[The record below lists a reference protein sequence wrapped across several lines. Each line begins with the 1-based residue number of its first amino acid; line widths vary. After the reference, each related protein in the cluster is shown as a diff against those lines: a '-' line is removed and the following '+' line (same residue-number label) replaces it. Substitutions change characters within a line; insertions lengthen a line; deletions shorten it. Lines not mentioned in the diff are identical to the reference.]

1 MTTKEIITVPNEI
14 LKKVSEPIEKVGI
27 NEKKLIIDLFETMY
41 DSNGIGLAAV
51 QVGILKRVLVIDV
64 SNKDEEKNPIALI
77 NPVIKK
83 LSDDTSVYEEGCLS
97 IPETFIEIERPKI
110 CEVEYVDEKGKKK
123 NLKCDGLLSTCVQHE
138 INHLDGK
145 LIIDH
150 LSKLK
155 KDFIIKKISKIKKNP
170 DRVVV

>member
-1 MTTKEIITVPNEI
+1 MAIKEIITIPNEI

-27 NEKKLIIDLFETMY
+27 NEKKLITDLFETMY
-41 DSNGIGLAAV
+41 NSNGIGLAAI
-51 QVGILKRVLVIDV
+51 QVGIPKRVLVVDV
-64 SNKDEEKNPIALI
+64 SNKDEKKKPIALI

-110 CEVEYVDEKGKKK
+110 CEVAYIDEKGLKKD
-123 NLKCDGLLSTCVQHE
+123 LKCDGLLSTCVQHE

-155 KDFIIKKISKIKKNP
+155 KDFIIKRISKIKKNP
-170 DRVVV
+170 DRIVV

>member
-1 MTTKEIITVPNEI
+1 MLKEIVTVPDEI
-14 LKKVSEPIEKVGI
+14 LKKISDPIEKVGI

-41 DSNGIGLAAV
+41 DSKGIGLAAV

-64 SNKDEEKNPIALI
+64 SNKDEEKNPIVLI

-110 CEVEYVDEKGKKK
+110 CDVEYIDEKGLKK
-123 NLKCDGLLSTCVQHE
+123 NLKCDGLLSICIQHE
-138 INHLDGK
+138 VNHLDGK

-155 KDFIIKKISKIKKNP
+155 KDFIIKKVSKIKKNP
-170 DRVVV
+170 DRIIV

>member
-1 MTTKEIITVPNEI
+1 MSIKEIITVPDEI
-14 LKKVSEPIEKVGI
+14 LKKVSKPIEKFGT
-27 NEKKLIIDLFETMY
+27 NEKKLINDLFDTMY
-41 DSNGIGLAAV
+41 NSNGIGLAAV
-51 QVGILKRVLVIDV
+51 QVGILKRVLVVDV
-64 SNKDEEKNPIALI
+64 SNKNEEKNPITLI

>member
-1 MTTKEIITVPNEI
+1 MSIKEIITVPDEI
-14 LKKVSEPIEKVGI
+14 LKKVSKPIEKFGT
-27 NEKKLIIDLFETMY
+27 NEMKLINDLFDTMY
-41 DSNGIGLAAV
+41 NSNGIGLAAV
-51 QVGILKRVLVIDV
+51 QVGILKRVLVVDV
-64 SNKDEEKNPIALI
+64 SSKDEKKQPIALI
-77 NPVIKK
+77 NPVIKNF
-83 LSDDTSVYEEGCLS
+83 STDMSVYEEGCLS

-110 CEVEYVDEKGKKK
+110 CEVEYIDEKGLKK

-155 KDFIIKKISKIKKNP
+155 RDIIIKKISKMKKNP
-170 DRVVV
+170 DRILV

>member
-64 SNKDEEKNPIALI
+64 SNKDEEKSPIALI

-110 CEVEYVDEKGKKK
+110 CEVEYVDEKGSKK